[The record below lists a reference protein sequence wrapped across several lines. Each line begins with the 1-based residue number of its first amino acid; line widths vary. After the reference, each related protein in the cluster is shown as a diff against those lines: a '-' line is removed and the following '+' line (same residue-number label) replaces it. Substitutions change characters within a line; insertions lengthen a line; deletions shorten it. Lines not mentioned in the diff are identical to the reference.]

1 MTEPDVTANDRV
13 TPRRLLELFVVAMGV
28 IGICLVA
35 GLFTASEFYRRSIA
49 MGGDPQAIEV
59 VVLFQLV
66 SGLIWAVATPLIVAM
81 AERLPLRKP
90 VVLRNALLLAVLLPV
105 IAVVRAAIGAAI
117 LNLGEGHHVSLDL
130 IRFSVSIRTH
140 RNIAIEVMI
149 VVITN
154 LVMAHREA
162 TTRARRELA
171 AKTLLARAELDGLR
185 AQMQPHFVFLT
196 LRTISDMV
204 PVDPAAA
211 DDMIV
216 GLADLLRRS
225 LALGNDPLPLSDE
238 LDFVDRSLAL
248 YQVCFGGRL
257 SVRYD
262 ADESVLGARVP
273 PLLIQQLVE
282 VAVMNAIAPAAGGE
296 IEIRCRRAGE
306 LLRIEVLDH
315 GTVDG
320 RADEE
325 LLAPVRAR
333 LEKLFGTGHAVA
345 QIADEGRVVTAVTIP
360 LLGTDRPVGTAL
372 REQAI
377 AGDTA

>member
-1 MTEPDVTANDRV
+1 MTERQVAANARV
-13 TPRRLLELFVVAMGV
+13 TPRRLLELFGTAMAL
-28 IGICLVA
+28 IGICLLA

-49 MGGDPQAIEV
+49 MGATPAAIDV
-59 VVLFQLV
+59 LVLFQVV
-66 SGLIWAVATPLIVAM
+66 SGLIWAVATPLIIAI

-90 VVLRNALLLAVLLPV
+90 FVIRNALLLAVIIPV
-105 IAVVRAAIGAAI
+105 IAVVRAVIGAAI

-154 LVMAHREA
+154 LVLAQREA
-162 TTRARRELA
+162 STRARRDLA

-185 AQMQPHFVFLT
+185 AQMQPHFLFLT

-204 PVDPAAA
+204 PVDAGAA

-225 LALGNDPLPLSDE
+225 LALGNDPVPLSDE

-282 VAVMNAIAPAAGGE
+282 VAVMNGIAPTGGGE

-306 LLRIEVLDH
+306 LLRIEVLDR
-315 GTVDG
+315 GTVNG

-333 LEKLFGTGHAVA
+333 LEKLFGAGHNVV
-345 QIADEGRVVTAVTIP
+345 QISEDDRVVTAVTIP
-360 LLGTDRPVGTAL
+360 LLGAERPAGIAF
-372 REQAI
+372 QAV
-377 AGDTA
+377 ARGAV